1 MAKWLT
7 RLLFDWFFVLLYKLL
22 RLLLMLVDFM
32 EKIFDVFAGI
42 TKVSYN
48 GQKDYLI
55 NVFFGQNIIAVIFW
69 GMTAI
74 SVVLCFVFTVV
85 AVTRKILDMGG
96 GVKQSLGQILNGA
109 LRSCVSFLFVSIICI
124 ASVNLA
130 NICLIRIDYLMSNA
144 STLLNDGGNVKRFT
158 GEENAAMTRIMN
170 TIANYSVNSSVENR
184 YNINVCFNSIRE
196 DLLYL
201 QQQQFFSYEY
211 PMVDGHHTWQSAIA
225 LIAGS
230 GDIGQDLELETVDS
244 SVAEALTTVMDEIK
258 YNPQFRP
265 METASRPDQG
275 KISVATTIFLVSS
288 MDAAN
293 SSVYKSN
300 ASFDDALRRS
310 YLNGTKSY
318 ENLTQVRKDFDIWE
332 MRYDVGYITCIVFV
346 VIMTQ
351 CIFLFILRLFDL
363 LLLYLS
369 APAFVSTIPLDDG
382 MRFQTWRQAF
392 TIKVISGFGSVMA
405 MRLYLVLIQVIMD
418 GKLRFFE
425 SNFTNYLCQL
435 LFILGGSY
443 AVLKASPLL
452 TQIVAGNSGAA
463 ANSETLSAALGGI
476 VGGKVAQTAGLGLKG
491 AAKVVQAPGQIYRGA
506 KRLHHRNQARKQAKL
521 MSNEGVGIGKDKGKE
536 ESGNAAELLAPQ
548 SRGAAAGFLA
558 GTVAGSAASGGGSAK
573 GGSGGGSSAKGG
585 GSGKSGGNG
594 GKGSGSGNKF
604 AGGSGARG
612 RSGQGDSAKE
622 GAKDKK
628 AGNAESGSGGKR
640 GGGNASGG
648 APANNNRGGKGA
660 SGSAQG
666 GSPKAA
672 RGGGASGNARG
683 NTQKGGSTAGGN
695 GAQGNNRKT
704 GASSGSSQSKNT
716 TSGNNRGGNT
726 PTGGAAKGTAG
737 NNHREG
743 GGSASS
749 SNQATVGSGSG
760 NRTNGGSDTGD
771 SGSGNDGS
779 SSDSHRGD
787 IGGSNP
793 GGGGSNGKTGSGS
806 SFGGSTK
813 GTSGN
818 GSAGGTVSGS
828 GSTESDGN
836 RFTSQSGSGAA
847 RSTSGGGSGARE
859 VTGGRGGSRYQ
870 TANRGPKLSG
880 KGSLQ
885 KVGKGSIKWRGG
897 PSQRGKQPW
906 R

>member
-1 MAKWLT
+1 MGKWLT

-22 RLLLMLVDFM
+22 RVLLMLVDFM

-48 GQKDYLI
+48 GQKEYLV

-74 SVVLCFVFTVV
+74 SVVLCFVFTEV

-109 LRSCVSFLFVSIICI
+109 LRSCVSFLFVSVICI
-124 ASVNLA
+124 ASINLA

-144 STLLNDGGNVKRFT
+144 STLLNDGGNAKRFT
-158 GEENAAMTRIMN
+158 GAENAAMTRIMN

-184 YNINVCFNSIRE
+184 YNINVCFNNIRE
-196 DLLYL
+196 DLLFL

-225 LIAGS
+225 LIAGA

-244 SVAEALTTVMDEIK
+244 SVTEALTTVMDEIK

-275 KISVATTIFLVSS
+275 KVSVATTIFLVSS

-293 SSVYKSN
+293 SSVYRRN

-405 MRLYLVLIQVIMD
+405 MRLYLVMIQVIMD

-425 SNFTNYLCQL
+425 DGFTNYLCQL

-463 ANSETLSAALGGI
+463 ANSEALSAALGGI
-476 VGGKVAQTAGLGLKG
+476 VGGKVAQTAGLGLKA
-491 AAKVVQAPGQIYRGA
+491 AAKVVQAPGQLYRGA
-506 KRLHHRNQARKQAKL
+506 KRIHQRNQAKKEAHAMFKD
-521 MSNEGVGIGKDKGKE
+521 GVGHGGSIGE
-536 ESGNAAELLAPQ
+536 EGHGANLPAPQ
-548 SRGAAAGFLA
+548 SRAKGAAAGFLA
-558 GTVAGSAASGGGSAK
+558 GAAAGSLMGGGSAK
-573 GGSGGGSSAKGG
+573 GGSGGGSSGKGSS
-585 GSGKSGGNG
+585 SG
-594 GKGSGSGNKF
+594 GSGSGNKF
-604 AGGSGARG
+604 SGGSSAGARG
-612 RSGQGDSAKE
+612 KSGGSDNGQG
-622 GAKDKK
+622 GAK
-628 AGNAESGSGGKR
+628 GSK
-640 GGGNASGG
+640 ASGG
-648 APANNNRGGKGA
+648 NGKASSGGGRGTNAKA
-660 SGSAQG
+660 SG
-666 GSPKAA
+666 GSN
-672 RGGGASGNARG
+672 RGGGASGSGAS
-683 NTQKGGSTAGGN
+683 GGSSRGSGASGGSSRGGGASGSGASGGSSHGGTGGNAGNAGGKSV
-695 GAQGNNRKT
+695 NRVSENPR
-704 GASSGSSQSKNT
+704 GGSAVRGV
-716 TSGNNRGGNT
+716 SGNNS
-726 PTGGAAKGTAG
+726 
-737 NNHREG
+737 RER
-743 GGSASS
+743 SS
-749 SNQATVGSGSG
+749 SVSNLAAAGSSSG
-760 NRTNGGSDTGD
+760 NRTDSGSDAGDGD
-771 SGSGNDGS
+771 SGNEGS
-779 SSDSHRGD
+779 SSDGNLVNAGETAS
-787 IGGSNP
+787 GGN
-793 GGGGSNGKTGSGS
+793 
-806 SFGGSTK
+806 
-813 GTSGN
+813 
-818 GSAGGTVSGS
+818 V
-828 GSTESDGN
+828 TESEGN
-836 RFTSQSGSGAA
+836 QFVSS
-847 RSTSGGGSGARE
+847 GGSGAVRSSAGGSSARE
-859 VTGGRGGSRYQ
+859 TAGRRGGRYQ
-870 TANRGPKLSG
+870 SASRGPKLSG
-880 KGSLQ
+880 RRSSQ
-885 KVGKGSIKWRGG
+885 KFGKGNTKWNGG
-897 PSQRGKQPW
+897 SSQRGRQPF

>member
-1 MAKWLT
+1 MGKWLT

-22 RLLLMLVDFM
+22 RVLLMLVDFM

-48 GQKDYLI
+48 GQKDYLV

-109 LRSCVSFLFVSIICI
+109 LRSCVSFLFVSVICI
-124 ASVNLA
+124 ASINLA

-144 STLLNDGGNVKRFT
+144 STLLNDGGNAKRFT

-170 TIANYSVNSSVENR
+170 TIANYSINSSVENR

-196 DLLYL
+196 DLLFL

-225 LIAGS
+225 LIAGA

-244 SVAEALTTVMDEIK
+244 SVTEALTTVMDEIK

-275 KISVATTIFLVSS
+275 KVSVATTIFLVSS

-293 SSVYKSN
+293 SSVYRRN

-425 SNFTNYLCQL
+425 DGFTNYLCQL

-463 ANSETLSAALGGI
+463 ANSEALSAALGGI
-476 VGGKVAQTAGLGLKG
+476 VGGKVAQTAGLGLKAVG
-491 AAKVVQAPGQIYRGA
+491 KVVQAPGQLYRGA
-506 KRLHHRNQARKQAKL
+506 KRIHQRNQAKKEANAMFKD
-521 MSNEGVGIGKDKGKE
+521 GVGHGGKGKE
-536 ESGNAAELLAPQ
+536 GNLADLSAPQ
-548 SRGAAAGFLA
+548 SRAEGAAAGLLA
-558 GTVAGSAASGGGSAK
+558 GAAAGSVMGGGSAK
-573 GGSGGGSSAKGG
+573 GGSGGGSS
-585 GSGKSGGNG
+585 GKSSSSG
-594 GKGSGSGNKF
+594 GSGSGNKF
-604 AGGSGARG
+604 SGGSSAGVRG
-612 RSGQGDSAKE
+612 KSGGSDNGQG
-622 GAKDKK
+622 GAK
-628 AGNAESGSGGKR
+628 GSK
-640 GGGNASGG
+640 ASGG
-648 APANNNRGGKGA
+648 NGKASSGGGRGTNAKA
-660 SGSAQG
+660 SG
-666 GSPKAA
+666 GSS
-672 RGGGASGNARG
+672 RGGGASGSG
-683 NTQKGGSTAGGN
+683 KSGGSSRGGGASGSGASGGSNHGSTGGNAGNAGGKSV
-695 GAQGNNRKT
+695 NRVSENPR
-704 GASSGSSQSKNT
+704 GGSAVRGV
-716 TSGNNRGGNT
+716 SGNNS
-726 PTGGAAKGTAG
+726 
-737 NNHREG
+737 REK
-743 GGSASS
+743 SS
-749 SNQATVGSGSG
+749 SVSNLAAAGSSSG
-760 NRTNGGSDTGD
+760 NRTD
-771 SGSGNDGS
+771 SGSGAGDGDSGNEGS
-779 SSDSHRGD
+779 SSDGNLVNAGEAAS
-787 IGGSNP
+787 GGN
-793 GGGGSNGKTGSGS
+793 
-806 SFGGSTK
+806 
-813 GTSGN
+813 
-818 GSAGGTVSGS
+818 V
-828 GSTESDGN
+828 TESEGN
-836 RFTSQSGSGAA
+836 QFVGS
-847 RSTSGGGSGARE
+847 GGSGAVRSSAGGSSARE
-859 VTGGRGGSRYQ
+859 TAGRRGGRYQ
-870 TANRGPKLSG
+870 SASRGPKLSG
-880 KGSLQ
+880 RRSSQ
-885 KVGKGSIKWRGG
+885 KFGKGNTKWNGG
-897 PSQRGKQPW
+897 SSQRGRQPF